1 MNGVVMMKALGV
13 CATVDEF
20 EEFIRTMEIPRGARA
35 NFAVIDG
42 VGGAAYFEVGD
53 ERYFRF
59 DVKDSPKGYLY
70 RTNFSVAG
78 VEDQGAG
85 YIRYEAATKLF
96 EEKGSEFTPGWILD
110 NPARSFYH
118 GLMKQKYNQ
127 ESIEISNINHRRYND
142 LVVDPLRKKI
152 TALEAE
158 NQSLKELLYS
168 QQHSITKE
176 T

>member
-1 MNGVVMMKALGV
+1 MDIIFNNLNMIGKMFFICALAWGLNYWRLCLQFDGKNAILQRILLV
-13 CATVDEF
+13 LSIILAVFSIFVSLITVA
-20 EEFIRTMEIPRGARA
+20 I
-35 NFAVIDG
+35 
-42 VGGAAYFEVGD
+42 AY
-53 ERYFRF
+53 
-59 DVKDSPKGYLY
+59 
-70 RTNFSVAG
+70 
-78 VEDQGAG
+78 
-85 YIRYEAATKLF
+85 
-96 EEKGSEFTPGWILD
+96 
-110 NPARSFYH
+110 FYH